1 MDIVQEFGDCRREKI
16 VIRHFGLHASG
27 IFGIHHFL
35 TWKRASI
42 KKVKDPAPLI
52 PPAKFT
58 LWLFMLASAMLFA
71 AFVSAFVVHM
81 PDGEAKKMWTSFDL
95 PIYFFY
101 SLIIAILCSVTIQM
115 ATNAAKQDE
124 LNKNKWMIVVTLV
137 LSALFTLSQYLG
149 WKQLVNMDLTFV
161 NRRPEDISASYVWVI
176 TVLHFIHI
184 LAGIILLLVALFKSI
199 KLEIHKKTNHLHVN
213 YEHLLAFCGISVVY
227 IVFISLFRKVIFFNG

>member
-1 MDIVQEFGDCRREKI
+1 M
-16 VIRHFGLHASG
+16 
-27 IFGIHHFL
+27 
-35 TWKRASI
+35 
-42 KKVKDPAPLI
+42 PLI

-81 PDGEAKKMWTSFDL
+81 PDGEAKNMWTSFDL

-101 SLIIAILCSVTIQM
+101 SLIVAVACSVTIQM

-124 LNKNKWMIVVTLV
+124 LSKNKWMIGATLV
-137 LSALFTLSQYLG
+137 LSVLFTVSQYLG

-176 TVLHFIHI
+176 TVLHFVHI
-184 LAGIILLLVALFKSI
+184 LAGVILLLVALFKSI
-199 KLEIHKKTNHLHVN
+199 NWKSIKNKSPLCQSQALIGILWE
-213 YEHLLAFCGISVVY
+213 FCGLYCIY
-227 IVFISLFRKVIFFNG
+227 FFISQDNFSQWQII

>member
-1 MDIVQEFGDCRREKI
+1 MDNSINKKI
-16 VIRHFGLHASG
+16 
-27 IFGIHHFL
+27 
-35 TWKRASI
+35 
-42 KKVKDPAPLI
+42 KDPTPLI

-101 SLIIAILCSVTIQM
+101 SLIIAGACSVTIQM

-124 LNKNKWMIVVTLV
+124 LSKNKWLIVATLV

-184 LAGIILLLVALFKSI
+184 LATLPFDLS
-199 KLEIHKKTNHLHVN
+199 TQP
-213 YEHLLAFCGISVVY
+213 
-227 IVFISLFRKVIFFNG
+227 IV